1 MVANSNT
8 APNRSSRAML
18 PAAAAAVNLTAKQA
32 KDGRRRNGAFIAAL
46 HETDQIGSDCRS
58 ECRGISERQQR

>member
-1 MVANSNT
+1 
-8 APNRSSRAML
+8 ML